1 MNTNLLEQGKQALE
15 NLPES
20 YLPFIV
26 RWLELLA
33 NTKSEME
40 AEDFWLLTSGELK
53 KMADDVP
60 NAKAVEDWRKH
71 LNEL

>member
-33 NTKSEME
+33 NTESEME